1 MTCLLK
7 WFNWFLALGLM
18 PYLASSQTLL
28 LQGKIKEIPANTA
41 VKLILWS
48 QQGKKDQPIDSVML
62 GADGKFSF
70 KKPANFQQGIY
81 KVGPNSTNQTILVC
95 GPQALPI
102 VECSYS
108 DFMKSG
114 FIIQNA
120 EMQAWAELEER
131 KARFEQQMDSL
142 QKSNELDEF
151 DPQYRTKSDRL
162 ERDIVQLKRKFNAS
176 IEDIKTQFPE
186 TYISKVLSNFYSF
199 PLKESTVEMDKKY
212 DTQVAFLHLHY
223 FDYVDFTDIRYLNNN
238 KWEDFIFQYLLRYV
252 KLDLNGFKF
261 GVNHVLGLA
270 GTNQEVKDRMISYL
284 MDLFAEKGP
293 QEMLA
298 YLADTYG
305 SSCESLIKPQTQD
318 LVKKLKLLAIGNV
331 APDFIAPDINMQGK
345 KLSEQLGKKATLL
358 LFWSSTCTHCQT
370 EIPNLMAQY
379 AKYRALG
386 FEVIAVSMDKDYSAW
401 LKFIQE
407 KKLVWLNLCE
417 FKGWQSNTAQTYLVH
432 KTPTAYLLDAQGKIL
447 DKEFDIAG
455 LGTKLEKLFK

>member
-1 MTCLLK
+1 MRKLFCLPIC
-7 WFNWFLALGLM
+7 FALGLL
-18 PYLASSQTLL
+18 PFLSFSQEVL
-28 LQGKIKEIPANTA
+28 LQGRIKELPANA
-41 VKLILWS
+41 SLYLVLWS
-48 QQGKKDQPIDSVML
+48 QQGKKDLPIDSVKL
-62 GADGKFSF
+62 GTDGKFSF

-81 KVGPNSTNQTILVC
+81 KVGLNGGYKTNLVC

-102 VECSYS
+102 LESSYS
-108 DFMKSG
+108 AFMKSG
-114 FIIQNA
+114 FLVQNT

-131 KARFEQQMDSL
+131 KARFEQQMDSI
-142 QKSNELDEF
+142 QKNHELDEF
-151 DPQYRTKSDRL
+151 DPQYRTKSDL
-162 ERDIVQLKRKFNAS
+162 MEKDIVQLKRKFNAS
-176 IEDIKTQFPE
+176 IDEIKAQFPT
-186 TYISKVLSNFYSF
+186 TYIAEVLSNFYRF
-199 PLKESTVEMDKKY
+199 PVKESSSEMDKMF
-212 DTQVAFLHLHY
+212 DTQVAFLHMHY
-223 FDYVDFTDIRYLNNN
+223 FDYVDFKDIRYLNNN

-270 GTNQEVKDRMISYL
+270 GTNQEVKDRMISYF

-318 LVKKLKLLAIGNV
+318 MVKKIKLLAVGNL
-331 APDFIAPDINMQGK
+331 APDFISPDINMQGK
-345 KLSEQLGKKATLL
+345 KLSENLGKKATLL
-358 LFWSSTCTHCQT
+358 LFWSSTCTHCQS
-370 EIPNLMAQY
+370 EIPNLITQY
-379 AKYRALG
+379 AKYKALG
-386 FEVIAVSMDKDYSAW
+386 FEVVAVSMDKDYSAW

-417 FKGWQSNTAQTYLVH
+417 FKGWQSNVAQTYLVH
-432 KTPTAYLLDAQGKIL
+432 KTPTAYLLDAQGTII